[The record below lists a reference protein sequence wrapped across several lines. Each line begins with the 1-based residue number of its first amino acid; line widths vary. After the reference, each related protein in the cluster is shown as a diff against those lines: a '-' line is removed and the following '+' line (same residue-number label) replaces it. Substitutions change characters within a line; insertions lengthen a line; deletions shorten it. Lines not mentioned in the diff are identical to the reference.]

1 MEMGPMDTPVTKSD
15 LWDLRDSLGRTL
27 KEGFTGV
34 YSRQDATNGRVR
46 QGEIISAEHSIR
58 LKNLEREL
66 FPEGGR
72 RKDDP
77 PGRPPDHTSYERDV
91 KIVMATLA
99 AAASAILFFWKL
111 VPLMARSI
119 AP

>member
-1 MEMGPMDTPVTKSD
+1 MDTPVTKAD

-46 QGEIISAEHSIR
+46 QGEILSAEHSIR
-58 LKNLEREL
+58 LKNLEREM

-72 RKDDP
+72 RKTDP
-77 PGRPPDHTSYERDV
+77 DARPSLTTVTERDV
-91 KIVMATLA
+91 KLVIATLV
-99 AAASAILFFWKL
+99 SAFAVLGFFTKLLPFILKAL
-111 VPLMARSI
+111 A
-119 AP
+119 